1 MGRHPAG
8 WAPQWGTPTEPLLP
22 PRGRG
27 RWVWL
32 VLMGA
37 GFLTVLSWVLTHDK
51 AAGAGLSVRS
61 WLTLALAAL
70 VVVLLSAYR
79 TAGARLLLRAIA
91 EYTAVAVLAV
101 LLATTTAARAP
112 QPAHQPGKAKA
123 NAAGQLCPAVVRGL
137 AGGLCDRL
145 DQAWQQAKRK
155 ADRQSPPS
163 TTTPSRKHR

>member
-1 MGRHPAG
+1 
-8 WAPQWGTPTEPLLP
+8 
-22 PRGRG
+22 
-27 RWVWL
+27 VWL

-61 WLTLALAAL
+61 WLALALAAL

-101 LLATTTAARAP
+101 LLATTTARAP
-112 QPAHQPGKAKA
+112 QPAHQPGKARA

-145 DQAWQQAKRK
+145 DQAWQQANRK
-155 ADRQSPPS
+155 TSQRSTPS
-163 TTTPSRKHR
+163 TTTPSRTHR

>member
-1 MGRHPAG
+1 
-8 WAPQWGTPTEPLLP
+8 
-22 PRGRG
+22 
-27 RWVWL
+27 VWL

-101 LLATTTAARAP
+101 LLATTTARAP
-112 QPAHQPGKAKA
+112 QPAHQPGKARA

-145 DQAWQQAKRK
+145 DQAWQQANRK
-155 ADRQSPPS
+155 TSQRSTPS
-163 TTTPSRKHR
+163 TTTPSRTHR